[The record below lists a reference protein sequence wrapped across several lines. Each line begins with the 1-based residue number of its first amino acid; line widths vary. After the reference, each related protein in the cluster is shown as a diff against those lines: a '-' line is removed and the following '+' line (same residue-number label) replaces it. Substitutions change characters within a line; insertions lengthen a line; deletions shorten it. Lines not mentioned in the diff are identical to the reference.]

1 MFSTPPNGIVE
12 VLTVLRD
19 LDTAVRFQSPY
30 YQTLN
35 SYAASISEMASNRE
49 GKNMEEGVPG
59 NDTQNYDRDRVECP
73 TTFTAPSDQGDDG

>member
-30 YQTLN
+30 YQILN

-49 GKNMEEGVPG
+49 GKNMEEGG
-59 NDTQNYDRDRVECP
+59 ARK
-73 TTFTAPSDQGDDG
+73 

>member
-1 MFSTPPNGIVE
+1 LTLLDRRNNVFSTPPNGIVE

-49 GKNMEEGVPG
+49 GKNMEEGG
-59 NDTQNYDRDRVECP
+59 ARK
-73 TTFTAPSDQGDDG
+73 